1 MKKIISAATAF
12 CILIPTLLFSTQ
24 AASDNDREAFAVNED
39 LYTLLETNPG
49 AKECSNQVFM
59 TLITIQYMHA

>member
-1 MKKIISAATAF
+1 MKKIISAAIAF

-39 LYTLLETNPG
+39 L
-49 AKECSNQVFM
+49 
-59 TLITIQYMHA
+59 